1 MKNINFNYGKETE
14 KAIKQFLGL
23 PAEVSGKGEIDI
35 IYQGQNIEVKRG
47 ACALYVG
54 KRFNR
59 YRKASNAV
67 DALRAEAW
75 DTDNNG
81 TMALTRSE
89 RVIYSIDGTIEHTYI
104 MSTTVFLRLAS
115 ESAKLYKVG
124 KNKKSLQIVPN
135 KAFLE
140 AVSKKIPLARWKE
153 WKEGRA

>member
-35 IYQGQNIEVKRG
+35 ILQGQNIEVKRG

-59 YRKASNAV
+59 YRKAYNAV
-67 DALRAEAW
+67 QALRAEAW
-75 DTDNNG
+75 NTDNNG

-104 MSTTVFLRLAS
+104 MSTNVFLQLAS
-115 ESAKLYKVG
+115 KSAKLYRFG
-124 KNKKSLQIVPN
+124 ENKKSLQIVPN

-140 AVSKKIPLARWKE
+140 AVSEKMPLTR